1 MIDQDQAE
9 EEKLIGKGIIVL
21 LVVQEDVLTALTAI
35 GIADLKDVEEMIV
48 MIGLMQGNAEDLV
61 LIIEGVEI
69 EDLLVVTVDHQAGV
83 EGPLAEVE
91 DQLAGVDDL

>member
-35 GIADLKDVEEMIV
+35 GTADLKDVEEMIV